1 MNFFLGYLNRKKKKS
16 KSFVLRFPVFYIPF
30 IYPVSPR
37 RGNNKHISSGAQQNN
52 FTIIIGQ
59 LESHDRGDA
68 YPHFDKRNAL
78 RYEIEFEK
86 EFVAISNSFKSQR
99 TYIIKI
105 YNFEVIIEVKKKKKK
120 EVKRIIGDNLIIFF
134 PPSLSHKNR

>member
-1 MNFFLGYLNRKKKKS
+1 MNFFLGYLNRKKKKNQNLS
-16 KSFVLRFPVFYIPF
+16 CSGSLYFTSHLFTR
-30 IYPVSPR
+30 SR
-37 RGNNKHISSGAQQNN
+37 REEEITSIFQAARSRTT

-105 YNFEVIIEVKKKKKK
+105 YNFEVIIEVKKKKRKK
-120 EVKRIIGDNLIIFF
+120 
-134 PPSLSHKNR
+134 